1 MRRVLKVFTLF
12 ATFSVVFLSCSNAVL
27 TGGNV
32 SGKTLKNGVYQ
43 GEFGGF
49 YNKAVVKVTIQ
60 DNKIVHIDV
69 LKSSGFKGGKILP
82 VLPKRIIEKQST
94 KVDAV
99 SGATHSSNVL
109 MNAVENAIRKAEQ

>member
-1 MRRVLKVFTLF
+1 MQRVLKIFTLF
-12 ATFSVVFLSCSNAVL
+12 VTLSVIFLSCSSAVL

-60 DNKIVHIDV
+60 DNRIVHIDV
-69 LKSSGFKGGKILP
+69 LKSSGLKGHKVLP
-82 VLPKRIIEKQST
+82 VLPERIIEQQST

-109 MNAVENAIRKAEQ
+109 MNAVENAIRKAVQ